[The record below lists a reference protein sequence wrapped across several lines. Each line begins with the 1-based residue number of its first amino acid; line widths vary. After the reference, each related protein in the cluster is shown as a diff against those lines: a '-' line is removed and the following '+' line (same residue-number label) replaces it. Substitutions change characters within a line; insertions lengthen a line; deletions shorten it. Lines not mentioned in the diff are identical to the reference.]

1 MNRLISKEII
11 NSNKEINKKVIYS
24 NKEINRLR
32 KDVNRLL
39 NKGISNI
46 YLKITIEKN

>member
-11 NSNKEINKKVIYS
+11 NSNKEINKKVINS

-32 KDVNRLL
+32 KDV
-39 NKGISNI
+39 
-46 YLKITIEKN
+46 KN